1 MFRLYD
7 IIMNKG
13 IKEIFM
19 SIAQIGSALHLSGIS
34 LMDAEKQRQTK
45 VRSNRQ
51 VGKKMQKREHNFSN
65 K

>member
-13 IKEIFM
+13 IKERFM
-19 SIAQIGSALHLSGIS
+19 SIAQMGSALLLSGIS
-34 LMDAEKQRQTK
+34 LMYAEKQRQIK

-51 VGKKMQKREHNFSN
+51 VGKKMQI
-65 K
+65 

>member
-13 IKEIFM
+13 IKERFM
-19 SIAQIGSALHLSGIS
+19 SIAQMGSALQLSGIS
-34 LMDAEKQRQTK
+34 LMYAEKQRQIK

-51 VGKKMQKREHNFSN
+51 VGKKMQI
-65 K
+65 